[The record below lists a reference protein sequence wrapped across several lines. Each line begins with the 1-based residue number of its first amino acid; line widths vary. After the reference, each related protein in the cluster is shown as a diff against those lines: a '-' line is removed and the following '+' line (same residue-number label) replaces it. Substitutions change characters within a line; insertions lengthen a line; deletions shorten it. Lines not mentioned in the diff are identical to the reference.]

1 MSVKSSTPAR
11 KVTPART
18 LASAVKALI
27 ARDTL
32 RAAVSE
38 GRTRLADATRAL
50 AESAS
55 LARRARNAARPL
67 TLGASALRAA
77 STLAGVALADG
88 VTVPLT
94 GPQVS
99 ALAGKYDSFKAL
111 AGPVRV
117 NVTTREDGT
126 LWGTVVNRAAGDAL
140 AAAER
145 AHVVAER
152 AAERAQSTLA
162 ATIARRDAA
171 TLAARERLATLSP
184 AERREVTARAG
195 ETAGE

>member
-1 MSVKSSTPAR
+1 
-11 KVTPART
+11 
-18 LASAVKALI
+18 
-27 ARDTL
+27 
-32 RAAVSE
+32 
-38 GRTRLADATRAL
+38 
-50 AESAS
+50 
-55 LARRARNAARPL
+55 
-67 TLGASALRAA
+67 
-77 STLAGVALADG
+77 
-88 VTVPLT
+88 
-94 GPQVS
+94 VS

-152 AAERAQSTLA
+152 AAERAESTLA